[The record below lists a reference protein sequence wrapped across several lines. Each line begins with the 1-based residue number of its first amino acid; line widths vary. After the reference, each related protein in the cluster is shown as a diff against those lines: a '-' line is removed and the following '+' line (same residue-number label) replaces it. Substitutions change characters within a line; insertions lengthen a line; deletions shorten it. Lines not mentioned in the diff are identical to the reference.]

1 MSAAQR
7 FEELEC
13 WQLARELTN
22 AVYKLTA
29 QGRASKDYGFVDQMR
44 RAAVSVMNNISE
56 GHERGSNRD
65 FVKFLYIARGS
76 AGEVRNMLYIG
87 LDQGYLEQDAFNRLS
102 DLAERSS
109 KACYGLIR
117 YLSKNLDWK
126 AKLSIAIFLLF
137 LPLLSHFN
145 LQPSTFNL

>member
-13 WQLARELTN
+13 WKLARELTN
-22 AVYKLTA
+22 AVYALTR
-29 QGRASKDYGFVDQMR
+29 QERMCKDYGFVDQVR
-44 RAAVSVMNNISE
+44 RAAVSVMNNLSE
-56 GHERGSNRD
+56 GHERGSNKD

-87 LDQGYLEQDAFNRLS
+87 LDQGYLDQTTFEHMKDLS
-102 DLAERSS
+102 ERTS

-126 AKLSIAIFLLF
+126 AKLSIGLFLLF
-137 LPLLSHFN
+137 IPLCRIA
-145 LQPSTFNL
+145 

>member
-7 FEELEC
+7 FEDLEC

-22 AVYKLTA
+22 AVYALTA
-29 QGRASKDYGFVDQMR
+29 QGRASKDFGFVDQMR

-56 GHERGSNRD
+56 GHERGSNKD

-76 AGEVRNMLYIG
+76 AGEVRNMLYVG
-87 LDQGYLEQDAFNRLS
+87 LDQGYLDQSTFGQLS
-102 DLAERSS
+102 ELSERTS

-117 YLSKNLDWK
+117 YLSKNLNWK
-126 AKLSIAIFLLF
+126 SKLSIAIFLLF
-137 LPLLSHFN
+137 IPL
-145 LQPSTFNL
+145 

>member
-1 MSAAQR
+1 MKGEELSAAQR

-22 AVYKLTA
+22 AVYALTG
-29 QGRASKDYGFVDQMR
+29 QGRVSKDYGFVDQMR

-56 GHERGSNRD
+56 GHERGSNKD

-87 LDQGYLEQDAFNRLS
+87 LDQGYLEQDAFNRLF

-117 YLSKNLDWK
+117 YLSKNLNWK
-126 AKLSIAIFLLF
+126 SKLSIAIFLLF
-137 LPLLSHFN
+137 LPILSHA
-145 LQPSTFNL
+145 

>member
-1 MSAAQR
+1 MSAVQR
-7 FEELEC
+7 FEELKC

-22 AVYKLTA
+22 AVYTLTA
-29 QGRASKDYGFVDQMR
+29 QGRVSKDYGFVDQMR

-56 GHERGSNRD
+56 GHERGANKD

-87 LDQGYLEQDAFNRLS
+87 LDQGYLEQATFDQMKDLS
-102 DLAERSS
+102 ERTS

-117 YLSKNLDWK
+117 YLSKNFNWK
-126 AKLSIAIFLLF
+126 AKLSTAN
-137 LPLLSHFN
+137 P
-145 LQPSTFNL
+145 

>member
-29 QGRASKDYGFVDQMR
+29 QGRVSKDYGFVDQMR

-65 FVKFLYIARGS
+65 VVKF
-76 AGEVRNMLYIG
+76 
-87 LDQGYLEQDAFNRLS
+87 
-102 DLAERSS
+102 
-109 KACYGLIR
+109 
-117 YLSKNLDWK
+117 
-126 AKLSIAIFLLF
+126 
-137 LPLLSHFN
+137 
-145 LQPSTFNL
+145 